1 MEAGEET
8 EEVFYPEKPEERKK
22 NNPIIQSAASLILF
36 VGAYY
41 LFFDTDLSFIYV
53 LLVVLFIH
61 EMGHFIA
68 MKAFNYQDVKMFFI
82 PLMGAM
88 VTGQKRQ
95 ISQVQQSIIL
105 LAGPVPGLIIGLV
118 MLYLAGRWDDNT
130 MSVTASMFLF
140 INGFNLLPIT
150 PMDGGR
156 LIGTLFF
163 SSKDIVQMIFMA
175 ISAIAMA
182 VIAVYLK
189 AYLLLILPA
198 FLALQAMGL
207 LRHQKIRKELDQSEL
222 DYQQPFDEMSNETYW
237 RVREVLVRSISTLK
251 DVPGKPYRISAKAQQ
266 IIAHVKAISMPP
278 PIKAITWKSKLAFLL
293 VWVFF
298 IVMPLLMAAWIYS
311 WAQSL

>member
-251 DVPGKPYRISAKAQQ
+251 DVPGKPYRISAKEQQ
-266 IIAHVKAISMPP
+266 IIAHVKAISLPP
-278 PIKAITWKSKLAFLL
+278 PIKDLTWKSKLAFLL